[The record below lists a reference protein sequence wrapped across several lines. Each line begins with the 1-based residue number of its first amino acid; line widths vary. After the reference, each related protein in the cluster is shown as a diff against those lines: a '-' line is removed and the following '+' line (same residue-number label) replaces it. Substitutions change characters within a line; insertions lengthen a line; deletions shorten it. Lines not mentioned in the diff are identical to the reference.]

1 MTRSST
7 SIGWPSRPSSYR
19 ASGRA
24 HYTDKRGPVPARS
37 AAKRR
42 FPSLQALRAL
52 LVLVAA
58 VVVALASGLVGTKA
72 RPVTSATTTAT
83 QSSLSALSCT
93 FVARSPAG
101 AYSFSAR
108 KWQSVPP
115 APEAGLEAVEAD
127 ADDVDATARELVRH
141 AHGDGHSLLVV
152 SSRARSAGRVH
163 RAEET
168 RMVCRFAAESCPP
181 RGPPAA

>member
-1 MTRSST
+1 MPEKPLAKLRF
-7 SIGWPSRPSSYR
+7 
-19 ASGRA
+19 AS
-24 HYTDKRGPVPARS
+24 
-37 AAKRR
+37 
-42 FPSLQALRAL
+42 LRAL

-58 VVVALASGLVGTKA
+58 VVVALGSGLVGTKA
-72 RPVTSATTTAT
+72 RPGTSGPATAT
-83 QSSLSALSCT
+83 PSTLSALSCT

-127 ADDVDATARELVRH
+127 TDDVDAAARELVRH
-141 AHGDGHSLLVV
+141 AHGEGHSPLVV
-152 SSRARSAGRVH
+152 SARARSAGRVH

-181 RGPPAA
+181 RGPPAV